1 MKKIF
6 MPLFLLLLSSP
17 VLAGQNSSPSE
28 CLRMYQGY
36 LDDQNISR
44 SQVMKFVDKC
54 MPSRR
59 ALSDEPLHRKLLQ
72 VIHDE
77 KEIVTVRS

>member
-1 MKKIF
+1 
-6 MPLFLLLLSSP
+6 MPLFLLLLSSR
-17 VLAGQNSSPSE
+17 VLAGQNSCPSE